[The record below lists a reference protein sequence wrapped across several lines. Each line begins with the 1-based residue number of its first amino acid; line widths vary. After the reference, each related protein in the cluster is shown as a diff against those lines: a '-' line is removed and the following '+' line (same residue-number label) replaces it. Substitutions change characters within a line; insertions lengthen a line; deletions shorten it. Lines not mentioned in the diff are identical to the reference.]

1 MSSLA
6 LFFVGSVLLLNG
18 LGLLGLIG
26 PKETAPINLFIGSTL
41 VATVAVTALGVSGS
55 SEAELSTVLSSSG
68 FLLFAFTYLY
78 VAYNNFKDLPGGGLG
93 WYCGWAALVAAFLS
107 WVNFDRFDDP
117 KFGVIWLAWVVLF
130 GAFFALLAL
139 GWDFIAKATGWLAI
153 LEAFTTTTVP
163 GALMLTGRW
172 DDVSTTMV
180 VAVHVLVVVVFLGLA
195 ATHNRSATTRLE
207 GANA

>member
-1 MSSLA
+1 M
-6 LFFVGSVLLLNG
+6 
-18 LGLLGLIG
+18 
-26 PKETAPINLFIGSTL
+26 
-41 VATVAVTALGVSGS
+41 
-55 SEAELSTVLSSSG
+55 
-68 FLLFAFTYLY
+68 
-78 VAYNNFKDLPGGGLG
+78 
-93 WYCGWAALVAAFLS
+93 
-107 WVNFDRFDDP
+107 NFDRFDDP